1 MKENLILL
9 VIIFLFY
16 SCDWVKKES
25 DNNDRVHNDSNN
37 CTSNLNDLF
46 LKETED
52 TILPIKIDGNT
63 ELSFK
68 FHLDTSGYFLKT
80 INVYSSDKLIQ
91 RIEANKEIS
100 GNYFQLIDWN
110 FDGCKDICVRS
121 GCGSGGCGYWIWNYS
136 QKSNNFIYNKELSG
150 ILGLE
155 MDCENQFIIFHYR
168 NGYSEEFWDSL
179 KYVNDKLQFVKGLH
193 RERWNDRVGVSWE
206 KNTYSRMI
214 NNVIVTKVDSSKLK

>member
-1 MKENLILL
+1 MKRNFIVLITIL
-9 VIIFLFY
+9 LFY
-16 SCDWVKKES
+16 SCNSSKIES
-25 DNNDRVHNDSNN
+25 TNDNGIQSDFDKCISIVND
-37 CTSNLNDLF
+37 TLF
-46 LKETED
+46 KVAED
-52 TILPIKIDGNT
+52 TIPPSKIDRIK

-68 FHLDTSGYFLKT
+68 FNLDTSGYFLKT
-80 INVYSSDKLIQ
+80 INVYSRDKLIQ

-110 FDGCKDICVRS
+110 FDGCKDICARYE
-121 GCGSGGCGYWIWNYS
+121 CGSGGCGYWIWNYS
-136 QKSNNFIYNKELSG
+136 PTTNNFIYNKELSG

-155 MDCENQFIIFHYR
+155 LDCANQFIIFHYR
-168 NGYSEEFWDSL
+168 NGTSEEFWDSL

-193 RERWNDRVGVSWE
+193 REGWNDRLGVSWE

>member
-1 MKENLILL
+1 MKENFIILTTILL
-9 VIIFLFY
+9 FC
-16 SCDWVKKES
+16 SCNSCKIQS
-25 DNNDRVHNDSNN
+25 NNDHEIQNDFDN
-37 CTSNLNDLF
+37 CISIVNDTLV
-46 LKETED
+46 KVTED
-52 TILPIKIDGNT
+52 TIHPTKIDKNT

-68 FHLDTSGYFLKT
+68 FNLDTSGYFLKT

-91 RIEANKEIS
+91 RIETNKEIS
-100 GNYFQLIDWN
+100 GNYFHLIDWN

-136 QKSNNFIYNKELSG
+136 PMTNDFIYNKELSG
-150 ILGLE
+150 VLGLE
-155 MDCENQFIIFHYR
+155 MDCANQFIIFHYR
-168 NGYSEEFWDSL
+168 NGYSGEFWDSL

-193 RERWNDRVGVSWE
+193 RERWNDRLGVSWE